1 HPTASAPTAS
11 AGWRPPI
18 RGGCPMNFSR
28 RDWLLGV
35 GSLAATTAFTSLDAG
50 LPPGPD
56 RGSCPALGAARVALS

>member
-1 HPTASAPTAS
+1 
-11 AGWRPPI
+11 
-18 RGGCPMNFSR
+18 MNFSR